1 MLMQIKC
8 ELSIYS
14 RMRRLRKTLRILR
27 KTLRI
32 LRKRHQTRK
41 NTKRYRC
48 TRKGGNYKQSTE
60 MMRNGIPVEK
70 DTIITI
76 PGQPPMT
83 VKEFDEY
90 MSHQYNGGNNY

>member
-14 RMRRLRKTLRILR
+14 RMRRLRRKTHRLR
-27 KTLRI
+27 KTR
-32 LRKRHQTRK
+32 QTRK

-60 MMRNGIPVEK
+60 MIRNGIPVEK

-83 VKEFDEY
+83 IKEFDEY
-90 MSHQYNGGNNY
+90 MSQQYNGGNNYWIF

>member
-1 MLMQIKC
+1 MQIKC

-14 RMRRLRKTLRILR
+14 RMRRLHKVLRKTLR

-83 VKEFDEY
+83 IKEFDEY

>member
-14 RMRRLRKTLRILR
+14 RMRRLCRKTHRLRKLR
-27 KTLRI
+27 KTR
-32 LRKRHQTRK
+32 QTRK

-83 VKEFDEY
+83 IKEFDEY
-90 MSHQYNGGNNY
+90 MSQQYNGGNNY

>member
-14 RMRRLRKTLRILR
+14 RMRRLRRKTHKLRILR
-27 KTLRI
+27 KTR
-32 LRKRHQTRK
+32 QTRK

-83 VKEFDEY
+83 IKEFDEY
-90 MSHQYNGGNNY
+90 MSQQYNGGNNY

>member
-14 RMRRLRKTLRILR
+14 RMRRLRRKTHRLRKLR
-27 KTLRI
+27 KT
-32 LRKRHQTRK
+32 HQTRK

-83 VKEFDEY
+83 IKEFDEY
-90 MSHQYNGGNNY
+90 MSQQYNDGNNY

>member
-14 RMRRLRKTLRILR
+14 RMRRLYRKTHRLRKLRIVR
-27 KTLRI
+27 KTR
-32 LRKRHQTRK
+32 QTRK

-83 VKEFDEY
+83 IKEFDEY
-90 MSHQYNGGNNY
+90 MSQQYNGGNNY

>member
-27 KTLRI
+27 KTLRR

-48 TRKGGNYKQSTE
+48 TRKGGSYKQATE
-60 MMRNGIPVEK
+60 MTRDGFPVEK

-83 VKEFDEY
+83 IKEFDEY
-90 MSHQYNGGNNY
+90 MSQQYNRSFD

>member
-1 MLMQIKC
+1 MQIKC

-14 RMRRLRKTLRILR
+14 RMRRLRILHKTLRR
-27 KTLRI
+27 

-48 TRKGGNYKQSTE
+48 TRKGGNYKQATE
-60 MMRNGIPVEK
+60 MTRDGFPVEK

>member
-1 MLMQIKC
+1 
-8 ELSIYS
+8 
-14 RMRRLRKTLRILR
+14 
-27 KTLRI
+27 
-32 LRKRHQTRK
+32 
-41 NTKRYRC
+41 
-48 TRKGGNYKQSTE
+48 

-83 VKEFDEY
+83 IKEFDEY

>member
-1 MLMQIKC
+1 MQIKC

-14 RMRRLRKTLRILR
+14 RMRRLRTLHILHKTLRR
-27 KTLRI
+27 

-83 VKEFDEY
+83 IKEFDEY

>member
-14 RMRRLRKTLRILR
+14 RMRRLRRKTHRLRKLR
-27 KTLRI
+27 KT
-32 LRKRHQTRK
+32 HQTRK

-83 VKEFDEY
+83 IKEFDEY
-90 MSHQYNGGNNY
+90 MSQQYNGGNNY

>member
-27 KTLRI
+27 KALHI
-32 LRKRHQTRK
+32 LRNRHQTRK

-83 VKEFDEY
+83 IKEFDEY
-90 MSHQYNGGNNY
+90 MSQQYNRSFD

>member
-8 ELSIYS
+8 DLSIYS
-14 RMRRLRKTLRILR
+14 RMRRLRRKTHRLRILR
-27 KTLRI
+27 KTR
-32 LRKRHQTRK
+32 QTRK

-83 VKEFDEY
+83 IKEFDEY
-90 MSHQYNGGNNY
+90 MSQQYNGGNNY

>member
-14 RMRRLRKTLRILR
+14 RMRRLRRKTHRLR
-27 KTLRI
+27 KLHI
-32 LRKRHQTRK
+32 VRKTRQTRK

-83 VKEFDEY
+83 IKEFDEY
-90 MSHQYNGGNNY
+90 MSQQYNGGNNY

>member
-14 RMRRLRKTLRILR
+14 RMRRLRRKTHRLR
-27 KTLRI
+27 KTR
-32 LRKRHQTRK
+32 QTRK

-83 VKEFDEY
+83 IKEFDEY
-90 MSHQYNGGNNY
+90 MSQQYNGGNNY

>member
-14 RMRRLRKTLRILR
+14 RMRRLRRKTHRLR
-27 KTLRI
+27 KTR
-32 LRKRHQTRK
+32 QTRK

-60 MMRNGIPVEK
+60 MIRNGIPVEK

-83 VKEFDEY
+83 IKEFDEY
-90 MSHQYNGGNNY
+90 MSQQYNGGNNY